1 MYRII
6 LQPVAFEW
14 RDSLHVNFVQLHV
27 YMNIKVYSVSYL
39 NNYIVFFTIVI
50 VFFYNILS
58 FSCCGKQMSPSNSD
72 SKSPIDLFHRRHCD
86 FKAGREQV

>member
-39 NNYIVFFTIVI
+39 NNYIVFFNIVI
-50 VFFYNILS
+50 VFFIIFCPLAAVANKCSRLILIL
-58 FSCCGKQMSPSNSD
+58 NR
-72 SKSPIDLFHRRHCD
+72 L
-86 FKAGREQV
+86 